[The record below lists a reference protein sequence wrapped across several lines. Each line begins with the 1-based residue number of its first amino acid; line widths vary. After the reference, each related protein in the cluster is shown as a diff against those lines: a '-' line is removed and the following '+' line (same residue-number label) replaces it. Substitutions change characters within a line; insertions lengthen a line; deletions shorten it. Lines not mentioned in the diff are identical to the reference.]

1 MDHGRF
7 PKHRSRTKYNEV
19 RVVSAAEII
28 NELPK
33 LTETERRAVREKLSE
48 LAAQNEDIQACHQ
61 AALEG
66 ALILDRM
73 ENEDA
78 RKQR

>member
-1 MDHGRF
+1 M
-7 PKHRSRTKYNEV
+7 
-19 RVVSAAEII
+19 SAADII

-33 LTETERRAVREKLSE
+33 LSEAERRAVREKLLE
-48 LAAQNEDIQACHQ
+48 LAAQNKDIELCNQ

-66 ALILDRM
+66 ALMLDRM

-78 RKQR
+78 RRKSR